1 MQAWLSG
8 LNPEQQKAVMSTEG
22 YVRVLAGPGTGKTRA
37 LTARYCYLTETLG
50 VSAKNILCVTFTNKA
65 ANEMKQRIRQWLGD
79 LDLGYIC
86 TLHAFCVQFLKEEIH
101 VLHYPKNFIILDVE
115 DQRVLLLKIFE
126 EMGLTL
132 KEATIKQKIDEVLE
146 ARKLTAGS
154 YINEI
159 FTLSNSELEKRI
171 QLATDVN
178 DGIFLRYLYEQK
190 KNYACDFN
198 DLINFTAYILKH
210 YPDILQKWQDRMQY
224 VMVDEFQDVSAKQYS
239 IAQMLSGKHH
249 NLFIVGDPDQTIYT
263 WRNAHV
269 KLFLD
274 FDKQYPDAQTIVLQT
289 NYRSSPEILKAADT
303 LIQKNVLRYP
313 KVLKATNPNGPKPLF
328 FHAQSEK
335 EEADWICQEIKKLIN
350 AGNRYD
356 QIAVLYRSHFL
367 SRSIEES
374 FVKNGVPY
382 KIYSGIEFY
391 ARAEIKDCLSYLRML
406 TTADD
411 IAFLRTINT
420 PARKIG
426 KKKLEFLKTVAETE
440 HCSLYEALRK
450 TLEQDLFRSTGAKQ
464 YVYAIET
471 VKKDGHTLS
480 LSSVLQRILDMS
492 GYENYLRLQSD
503 QERLDNVAELKR
515 AIEEEGQDPDATL
528 QEFLNKAALLSNLD
542 RKEKHEAVKVMTI
555 HSAKGMEF
563 PYVFICGLNEGV
575 FPSRK
580 ISTPEEMDEE
590 RRIAYVAM
598 TRAIKALYLSDSEGF
613 SNDNVFKLPSR
624 FIFDAGRENLT
635 YVRELP
641 ASFEGR
647 VNRIASP
654 NMIQRFQN
662 GDRVVHP
669 VFGCGTIMD
678 VDTQTQSYKIQF
690 DQLKTERNIQFKVPL
705 KHFQ

>member
-146 ARKLTAGS
+146 ARKLTAGN
-154 YINEI
+154 YIDEI

-289 NYRSSPEILKAADT
+289 NYRSSPEILKAADA
-303 LIQKNVLRYP
+303 LIQKNVIRYP
-313 KVLKATNPNGPKPLF
+313 KTLQATKPYGPKPLF

-426 KKKLEFLKTVAETE
+426 KKKLGFLKTVAETE

-471 VKKDGHTLS
+471 VKKDGHSLS
-480 LSSVLQRILDMS
+480 LGSVLQRILDMS

-647 VNRIASP
+647 VNQIASP

-678 VDTQTQSYKIQF
+678 VDTKTQSYKIQF

>member
-154 YINEI
+154 YIDEI

-303 LIQKNVLRYP
+303 LIQKNVIRYP
-313 KVLKATNPNGPKPLF
+313 KTLQATKPYGPKPLF

-426 KKKLEFLKTVAETE
+426 KKKLGFLKTVAETE

-480 LSSVLQRILDMS
+480 LGSVLQRILDMS

-647 VNRIASP
+647 VNQIASP

-678 VDTQTQSYKIQF
+678 VDTKTQSYKIQF

>member
-79 LDLGYIC
+79 LDLGYIS

-146 ARKLTAGS
+146 ARKVTAGS
-154 YINEI
+154 YIDEI

-303 LIQKNVLRYP
+303 LIQKNVIRYP
-313 KVLKATNPNGPKPLF
+313 KTLQATKPNGPKPLF

-374 FVKNGVPY
+374 FVKNSVPY

-391 ARAEIKDCLSYLRML
+391 ARAEIKDCISYLRML

-411 IAFLRTINT
+411 IALLRTINT

-426 KKKLEFLKTVAETE
+426 KKKLKFLKAVAETE
-440 HCSLYEALRK
+440 HCSLYEALKK
-450 TLEQDLFRSTGAKQ
+450 TVEQDLFRTTGAKQ
-464 YVYAIET
+464 YIYAIES
-471 VKKDGHTLS
+471 VKKDSHTLS
-480 LSSVLQRILDMS
+480 LGSVLQKILDMS

-528 QEFLNKAALLSNLD
+528 EEFLNKAALLSNLD
-542 RKEKHEAVKVMTI
+542 QREMQEAVKVMTI
-555 HSAKGMEF
+555 HSAKGVEF

-598 TRAIKALYLSDSEGF
+598 TRAIKGLYLSDSEGF

-647 VNRIASP
+647 VNQIASP

>member
-313 KVLKATNPNGPKPLF
+313 KVLKATKPNGPKPLF

-335 EEADWICQEIKKLIN
+335 EEADWISQEIKKLIN

-374 FVKNGVPY
+374 FVKNVVPY

-426 KKKLEFLKTVAETE
+426 KKKLEFLKTVAEIE

-480 LSSVLQRILDMS
+480 LGSVLQRILDMS

-528 QEFLNKAALLSNLD
+528 QEFLNKTALLSNLD

>member
-50 VSAKNILCVTFTNKA
+50 VSAKNILCVTFSNKA

-154 YINEI
+154 YIDEI

-303 LIQKNVLRYP
+303 LIQKNVIRYP
-313 KVLKATNPNGPKPLF
+313 KTLQATKPNGPKPLF

-426 KKKLEFLKTVAETE
+426 KKKLGFLKTVAETE

-471 VKKDGHTLS
+471 VKKDGHSLS
-480 LSSVLQRILDMS
+480 LGSVLQRILDMS

-647 VNRIASP
+647 VNQIASP

-678 VDTQTQSYKIQF
+678 VDTKTQSYKIQF

>member
-154 YINEI
+154 YIDEI

-313 KVLKATNPNGPKPLF
+313 KVLKATKPNGPKPLF

-335 EEADWICQEIKKLIN
+335 EEADWISQEIKKLIN

-374 FVKNGVPY
+374 FVKNVVPY

-440 HCSLYEALRK
+440 HYSLYEALRK

-480 LSSVLQRILDMS
+480 LGSVLQRILDMS

>member
-79 LDLGYIC
+79 LDLGYIS

-146 ARKLTAGS
+146 ARKVTAGS
-154 YINEI
+154 YIDEI

-303 LIQKNVLRYP
+303 LIQKNVIRYP
-313 KVLKATNPNGPKPLF
+313 KTLQATKPNGPKPLF

-374 FVKNGVPY
+374 FVKNSVPY

-391 ARAEIKDCLSYLRML
+391 ARAEIKDCISYLRML

-411 IAFLRTINT
+411 IALLRTINT

-426 KKKLEFLKTVAETE
+426 KKKLKFLKAVAETE
-440 HCSLYEALRK
+440 HCSLYEALKK
-450 TLEQDLFRSTGAKQ
+450 TVEQDLFRTTGAKQ
-464 YVYAIET
+464 YIYAIES
-471 VKKDGHTLS
+471 VKKDSHTLS
-480 LSSVLQRILDMS
+480 LGSVLQKILDMS

-528 QEFLNKAALLSNLD
+528 EEFLNKAALLSNLD
-542 RKEKHEAVKVMTI
+542 QREMQEAVKVMTI
-555 HSAKGMEF
+555 HSAKGVEF

-598 TRAIKALYLSDSEGF
+598 TRAIKGLYLSDSEGF

>member
-79 LDLGYIC
+79 LDLGYIS

-146 ARKLTAGS
+146 ARKVTAGS
-154 YINEI
+154 YIDEI

-303 LIQKNVLRYP
+303 LIQKNVIRYP
-313 KVLKATNPNGPKPLF
+313 KTLQATKPNGPKPLF

-374 FVKNGVPY
+374 FVKNSVPY

-391 ARAEIKDCLSYLRML
+391 ARAEIKDCISYLRML

-411 IAFLRTINT
+411 IALLRTINT

-426 KKKLEFLKTVAETE
+426 KKKLKFLKAVAETE
-440 HCSLYEALRK
+440 HCSLYEALKK
-450 TLEQDLFRSTGAKQ
+450 TVEQDLFRTTGAKQ
-464 YVYAIET
+464 YIYAIES
-471 VKKDGHTLS
+471 VKKDSHTLS
-480 LSSVLQRILDMS
+480 LGSVLQKILDMS

-528 QEFLNKAALLSNLD
+528 EEFLNKAALLSNLD
-542 RKEKHEAVKVMTI
+542 QREMQEAVKVMTI
-555 HSAKGMEF
+555 HSAKGVEF

-598 TRAIKALYLSDSEGF
+598 TRAIKGLYLSDSEGF

-647 VNRIASP
+647 VNRVASP

>member
-154 YINEI
+154 YIDEI

-210 YPDILQKWQDRMQY
+210 YPDILQKCQDRMQY

-313 KVLKATNPNGPKPLF
+313 KVLKATKPNGPKPLF

-335 EEADWICQEIKKLIN
+335 EEADWISQEIKKLIN

-374 FVKNGVPY
+374 FVKNVVPY

-440 HCSLYEALRK
+440 HYSLYEALRK

-480 LSSVLQRILDMS
+480 LGSVLQRILDMS